1 MRSEDAA
8 MKPLQ
13 PDRSRA
19 QGEPAAGPRLGHNL
33 VSMSSDLSLLF
44 DPLCLFGAAALATW
58 LHLHWLAMPALP
70 AGFDDAIQVAVLLA
84 AVLAT
89 CMLYDPQ
96 FGASASRGETGRL
109 FRSHVLRF
117 LGFAA
122 LLLTLGVVARALGN
136 FPPVWLALWFAIGLT
151 ATLGAR
157 TIAVWSLQRLQRH
170 GALTEVVAVVGT
182 GPLADRFAEMLRRTR
197 PHTVELLGLFDD
209 ESPDAVAG
217 CARPVG
223 TLERLIELGQTRRID
238 WIVLALPASAEPRM
252 PSILQRL
259 KTLSV
264 PIGLCP
270 QHVAVSLPV
279 HAVAYVGETVPVGLM
294 DDQSAAAWLG
304 LRDADEPALPR
315 WMGTVGQLT
324 LASGRAL
331 WAIGVEALRTPAQR
345 SARKRVIGF
354 DAYDLDGFVDVA
366 ERFGQDRFGYA
377 VTANADHLIR
387 LDDDASFRARYA
399 AADYVLLDSRFISN
413 LLRATRGI
421 QLPVCA
427 GSDLTAALFRDVI
440 DPDDTLVLIGGSEQ
454 QARQLAARYGLRG
467 LAHHNPPMGFIRD
480 PQAVEACLR
489 FIEAH
494 SPFRYCLLGVGA
506 PQQEAIA
513 QMLKDRGVARGL
525 ALCIGASVNFLT
537 GEERRAPDWMQR
549 SGLEWLFR
557 LLQSPG
563 RLGHRYLV
571 RGPRVFALL
580 RRAEIVLRHPPPL
593 LRLVPPSSPVPLDAF
608 ESTGTGGRTHFE
620 RDR

>member
-1 MRSEDAA
+1 MRSEDPSV
-8 MKPLQ
+8 KPLQ
-13 PDRSRA
+13 ADRYGA
-19 QGEPAAGPRLGHNL
+19 LGAPAAVPRLGHDL
-33 VSMSSDLSLLF
+33 VSMSSDLSLVF

-58 LHLHWLAMPALP
+58 LHVHWLAMPALP
-70 AGFDDAIQVAVLLA
+70 AGFDGALHVAVLLS

-109 FRSHVLRF
+109 VRSHLLRF

-122 LLLTLGVVARALGN
+122 LLLALGAVASALEN
-136 FPPVWLALWFAIGLT
+136 FPPVWLALWFSIGLV

-157 TIAVWSLQRLQRH
+157 AIVALSLQRLQRT
-170 GALTEVVAVVGT
+170 GVLTEVVAVVGT
-182 GPLADRFAEMLRRTR
+182 GPLADRFVEILRRTR
-197 PHTVELLGLFDD
+197 PHTVELLGIFDD
-209 ESPDAVAG
+209 ETPDIAAG
-217 CARPVG
+217 YARPVG
-223 TLERLIELGQTRRID
+223 TLENLIELGQTRKID

-252 PSILQRL
+252 PSIMLRL

-270 QHVAVSLPV
+270 QHVAVSLPA

-294 DDQSAAAWLG
+294 DDRSASEWLG

-315 WMGTVGQLT
+315 WMGTLGRLSIATIGT
-324 LASGRAL
+324 LWTMGTEASRRL
-331 WAIGVEALRTPAQR
+331 VPR
-345 SARKRVIGF
+345 SARKRVIEF
-354 DAYDLDGFVDVA
+354 DAYDLGGFVDVA
-366 ERFGQDRFGYA
+366 ERFGQDSFGYV

-387 LDDDASFRARYA
+387 LEDDASFRARYA
-399 AADYVLLDSRFISN
+399 AADYVLLDSHFLSN

-421 QLPVCA
+421 RLPVCA

-440 DPDDTLVLIGGSEQ
+440 DPDDALVLIGGSEE
-454 QARQLAARYGLRG
+454 QARQLAARYGLRR

-513 QMLKDRGVARGL
+513 QMLKQRGAARGL

-537 GEERRAPDWMQR
+537 GEERRAPAWMQR
-549 SGLEWLFR
+549 SGMEWLFR
-557 LLQSPG
+557 LSQSPG

-580 RRAEIVLRHPPPL
+580 RRAEIVLRHPPPR
-593 LRLVPPSSPVPLDAF
+593 LRLVPASAPAPLDAT
-608 ESTGTGGRTHFE
+608 ESAGTGRRARIE
-620 RDR
+620 RDG

>member
-1 MRSEDAA
+1 

-13 PDRSRA
+13 ADRTRA
-19 QGEPAAGPRLGHNL
+19 SGTLPTVPKLGHGL
-33 VSMSSDLSLLF
+33 VSMSGDLSLLF
-44 DPLCLFGAAALATW
+44 DPLCLLGAAALATW
-58 LHLHWLAMPALP
+58 LHKHWLGMPALP
-70 AGFDDAIQVAVLLA
+70 AGFNGAIQVAVFLA

-96 FGASASRGETGRL
+96 FGASASRGETGKL
-109 FRSHVLRF
+109 VRSHLLRF

-122 LLLTLGVVARALGN
+122 LLLTLGAVARALGN
-136 FPPVWLALWFAIGLT
+136 FPPVWLALWFSIGLV
-151 ATLGAR
+151 ATSGAR
-157 TIAVWSLQRLQRH
+157 TIVAWTLQRLQRH
-170 GALTEVVAVVGT
+170 GVLTEVVAVVGT
-182 GPLADRFAEMLRRTR
+182 GPLADRFVEMLRRTR
-197 PHTVELLGLFDD
+197 PHTVEVLGLFDD
-209 ESPDAVAG
+209 ETPDAAAG
-217 CARPVG
+217 SARPVDG
-223 TLERLIELGQTRRID
+223 TLERLIELGQSRRID
-238 WIVLALPASAEPRM
+238 WIVLALPLSAEPRM

-294 DDQSAAAWLG
+294 DDRSAAEWLG

-315 WMGTVGQLT
+315 WMGTIGL
-324 LASGRAL
+324 LALATISTL
-331 WAIGVEALRTPAQR
+331 WAMGAEVLRKPAPR

-421 QLPVCA
+421 RLPVCA

-454 QARQLAARYGLRG
+454 QARHLAARYGLRG
-467 LAHHNPPMGFIRD
+467 LAHHNPPMGFIHD

-489 FIEAH
+489 FVEAH

-506 PQQEAIA
+506 PQQEALA

-537 GEERRAPDWMQR
+537 GEERRAPAWMQR
-549 SGLEWLFR
+549 NGLEWLFR

-593 LRLVPPSSPVPLDAF
+593 LRLVPPSAPAPLDAF
-608 ESTGTGGRTHFE
+608 ESTGTGGRSHFE

>member
-1 MRSEDAA
+1 

-13 PDRSRA
+13 ADRSRA
-19 QGEPAAGPRLGHNL
+19 LGDPTAGPRLGHNL
-33 VSMSSDLSLLF
+33 VSMSSDLSLLL

-58 LHLHWLAMPALP
+58 LHVHWFAMPTLP
-70 AGFDDAIQVAVLLA
+70 AGFDGAIQVAVLLA

-109 FRSHVLRF
+109 VQSHLLRF

-122 LLLTLGVVARALGN
+122 LLLTLGVAAHALGN

-157 TIAVWSLQRLQRH
+157 MIAVWSLQRLQRH
-170 GALTEVVAVVGT
+170 GVLTEVVAVVGT
-182 GPLADRFAEMLRRTR
+182 GPLADRFVEMLRRTR
-197 PHTVELLGLFDD
+197 PHTVEVLGLFDD
-209 ESPDAVAG
+209 ESPDAAAG
-217 CARPVG
+217 CERPVVR
-223 TLERLIELGQTRRID
+223 TLECLIELGQARRID

-294 DDQSAAAWLG
+294 DDRSAAAWLG

-315 WMGTVGQLT
+315 WMGTVGLFT
-324 LASGRAL
+324 LATARAL
-331 WAIGVEALRTPAQR
+331 WAIGAEALRTPAPR
-345 SARKRVIGF
+345 RAGKRVIGF

-366 ERFGQDRFGYA
+366 ERFGQDSFGYA

-399 AADYVLLDSRFISN
+399 AADYVLLDSRFLSK

-421 QLPVCA
+421 RLPVCA

-454 QARQLAARYGLRG
+454 QAGQLAARYGLRG
-467 LAHHNPPMGFIRD
+467 LAHHNPPMGFIHD
-480 PQAVEACLR
+480 PQAVEDCLR

-506 PQQEAIA
+506 PQQEALA
-513 QMLKDRGVARGL
+513 HMLKDRGVARGL

-537 GEERRAPDWMQR
+537 GEERRAPVWMQR
-549 SGLEWLFR
+549 GGLEWLFR

-580 RRAEIVLRHPPPL
+580 RRAEIVLRHPPAL
-593 LRLVPPSSPVPLDAF
+593 LRLVPPSAPAPLDAI
-608 ESTGTGGRTHFE
+608 ESTGTGGRAHCE
-620 RDR
+620 RDG